1 MKISVSRQA
10 KKDIKSLNEPL
21 KSRIINAID
30 ELPNGD
36 VKSIEGED
44 GFFRLRVGGYR
55 VTFEK
60 VSHNEITVWGI
71 APRGQ
76 IYKRGFRK

>member
-21 KSRIINAID
+21 KSRILDAID
-30 ELPNGD
+30 ELPSGD
-36 VKSIEGED
+36 VK
-44 GFFRLRVGGYR
+44 RLIGGKGYCRLKVGGYR
-55 VTFEK
+55 VLFDMPTQD
-60 VSHNEITVWGI
+60 EIVIRGV

-76 IYKRGFRK
+76 IYKRGFD

>member
-10 KKDIKSLNEPL
+10 KKDIESLNEPL
-21 KSRIINAID
+21 KSRIIDAIN

-36 VKSIEGED
+36 VKKLIGGKGYS
-44 GFFRLRVGGYR
+44 RLKVGGYR
-55 VTFEK
+55 IVFDTPTRG
-60 VSHNEITVWGI
+60 EIVIRGV

-76 IYKRGFRK
+76 IYKRGFK